1 MEELILKERETREKL
16 VDIINKSG
24 LPAVMLK
31 PILKEILEQIN
42 LLEQKEYVQA
52 KIKKHIG
59 GIHKGEQ
66 K

>member
-1 MEELILKERETREKL
+1 MEKLILKERETREKL

-24 LPAVMLK
+24 LPAIIIK

-42 LLEQKEYVQA
+42 ILEQKQYNQA
-52 KIKKHIG
+52 MLKKEL
-59 GIHKGEQ
+59 K

>member
-1 MEELILKERETREKL
+1 MEKLILKERETREKL

-24 LPAVMLK
+24 LPAIIIK

-42 LLEQKEYVQA
+42 ILEQKQYNQA
-52 KIKKHIG
+52 MIKKEL
-59 GIHKGEQ
+59 K

>member
-24 LPAVMLK
+24 LPAIMLK

-52 KIKKHIG
+52 KNKKLIG
-59 GIHKGEQ
+59 GIYKGEQ